1 MDSWTQLQQLL
12 VEWYNINFA
21 NDYIPFKDLQY
32 EMKHTSTICCS
43 TMPLSIKLVWLGNL
57 VVEFVQFAQS
67 CCCWPKLLLELHHFR
82 LLDTSRWLAISHHSH
97 FHSLFVSFWLLTT
110 IVIRDRVAPWRR
122 SITKIECGFALI
134 ICRLQTPPDR
144 FSSMFLLQSESETQ
158 WQLSWILHRVHGAD
172 DCGNNY
178 ECNENQSKGHH
189 LQCRCS

>member
-1 MDSWTQLQQLL
+1 MILYLSKICNTKWNTQ
-12 VEWYNINFA
+12 A
-21 NDYIPFKDLQY
+21 
-32 EMKHTSTICCS
+32 
-43 TMPLSIKLVWLGNL
+43 
-57 VVEFVQFAQS
+57 QFAVPQCHCQS
-67 CCCWPKLLLELHHFR
+67 NWSDWEIWWSSLYNLLNPAAADQNCSWNFITFVLWTV
-82 LLDTSRWLAISHHSH
+82 DTSRWLAISHHSH

-158 WQLSWILHRVHGAD
+158 WQWSWILHRVHGAD